1 MKISQSK
8 KRNLEEPITE
18 TFFVR
23 FFTFLTLWNLCAL
36 MYAVYSTLT
45 KRDLVVF
52 PNSYGD
58 YERFDLFL
66 TLVQANF
73 ENPYEFNEK
82 IPNLR
87 NQPYLPGFY
96 LFLHGIGYRMT
107 SFEKNAFWVHVL
119 VFLFLY
125 LILRL
130 FWKIQGSVSKKMRLA
145 TTLGAGLTS
154 VPFIFLFTTGNI
166 QSLIVI
172 AALMFYKPLSKTVSI
187 QRTRDLFFSLF
198 IASTKPQFLLIA
210 LFSGIR
216 ARLRR
221 SAIILGVILG
231 GIISLFGLSYFGNSF
246 LDNFKYWQASIQG
259 FITSSPAFVVHNNA
273 SIIGNLSSI
282 ELYFFPEKYYS
293 LFVLQHTRE
302 ISLLFMVIMIYFV
315 FRLWSIPNALWLKLW
330 FIVSLSTLI
339 TPVSYNYNLTLFLIP
354 LAVLFGS
361 RSELLFFSEKFLKGY
376 WFKINFALMMF
387 VTFGAKPIQ
396 VWLIPGVADTNLFNM
411 VSSFSL
417 IGAIIFALGYI
428 RTKTKQ

>member
-8 KRNLEEPITE
+8 KRNLEEPIME
-18 TFFVR
+18 SFFVR
-23 FFTFLTLWNLCAL
+23 LFTFLALWNLCAL
-36 MYAVYSTLT
+36 TFALYRTLT
-45 KRDLVVF
+45 KRDLLVF

-58 YERFDLFL
+58 YERGDLFL
-66 TLVQANF
+66 TLIQANF

-96 LFLHGIGYRMT
+96 LLLRGIDYRMI
-107 SFEKNAFWVHVL
+107 SFEKNAIWVHVL

-125 LILRL
+125 PILRL
-130 FWKIQGSVSKKMRLA
+130 FWKIQGSVSKKIRLA

-154 VPFIFLFTTGNI
+154 VPFIYLFTTGNI
-166 QSLIVI
+166 QSLIII
-172 AALMFYKPLSKTVSI
+172 AALMFYKPLSKSLPI
-187 QRTRDLFFSLF
+187 QRARDSLFALF
-198 IASTKPQFLLIA
+198 IASIKPQFLLIA

-216 ARLRR
+216 DRVRR
-221 SAIILGVILG
+221 SAIIIGVILG
-231 GIISLFGLSYFGNSF
+231 GVVSFFGLSFFGNSF

-259 FITSSPAFVVHNNA
+259 FITSNPAFVVHNNA

-293 LFVLQHTRE
+293 LFVLQHTQE
-302 ISLLFMVIMIYFV
+302 ISLLFMVVMIYFI
-315 FRLWSIPNALWLKLW
+315 FKLWSTPNALWLKLW
-330 FIVSLSTLI
+330 FIVALSTLI

-361 RSELLFFSEKFLKGY
+361 KSELLFFSEKFMNGY
-376 WFKINFALMMF
+376 WFKFNFAVMMF

-411 VSSFSL
+411 FSSFSL

-428 RTKTKQ
+428 KINVKK